1 MLQVGLYSSPY
12 LVFHE
17 KIKTSRVFIRECSMV
32 PALALVLLTGSSL
45 HVELH
50 QGTSVIALEGGWIR
64 LGVDSHPIAEML
76 KTIREEL
83 MLLLDQKI
91 REPGLDLQA
100 EQRSQYV
107 ITAIVKLLSTE

>member
-1 MLQVGLYSSPY
+1 
-12 LVFHE
+12 
-17 KIKTSRVFIRECSMV
+17 MV

-50 QGTSVIALEGGWIR
+50 QGTSVVALEGGWIL

-83 MLLLDQKI
+83 MMLLDRKI
-91 REPGLDLQA
+91 RDPSFDLQG
-100 EQRSQYV
+100 EPQGQHV
-107 ITAIVKLLSTE
+107 VTAIVRLLSTE